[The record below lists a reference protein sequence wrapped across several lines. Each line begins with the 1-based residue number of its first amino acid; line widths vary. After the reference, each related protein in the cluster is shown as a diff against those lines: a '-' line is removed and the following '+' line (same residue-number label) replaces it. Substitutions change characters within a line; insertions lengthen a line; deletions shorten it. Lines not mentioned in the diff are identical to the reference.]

1 VSRLEE
7 SIQLWHGV
15 GDEARLLEVRNW
27 LGAALL
33 QAGEKARAL
42 ELYEQNLE
50 LARSLGDDTLVTQSL
65 HGFCRLLLA
74 TGQFERAEP
83 LAEELENDH
92 YLADCAQHRR
102 DYAVAEQYRLRVIE
116 WALTTGDEGQQVT
129 EVFGLAMIAGGLG
142 RDEDAVRLE
151 GAVEARWEELGIA
164 SRPRVVETWR
174 ERDLG
179 SARARLGEARAAA
192 LYEEGRAMKWDQ
204 ALELALGETQN
215 V

>member
-1 VSRLEE
+1 
-7 SIQLWHGV
+7 
-15 GDEARLLEVRNW
+15 
-27 LGAALL
+27 
-33 QAGEKARAL
+33 
-42 ELYEQNLE
+42 
-50 LARSLGDDTLVTQSL
+50 
-65 HGFCRLLLA
+65 
-74 TGQFERAEP
+74 
-83 LAEELENDH
+83 
-92 YLADCAQHRR
+92 
-102 DYAVAEQYRLRVIE
+102 
-116 WALTTGDEGQQVT
+116 
-129 EVFGLAMIAGGLG
+129 MIAGGLG